1 MGELEQARLQQQL
14 MNARKMEA
22 LGTLAGGVAHD
33 LNNILSGISSYPDLL
48 LEDIAADD
56 PLYQSLTDIKHS
68 GEKAA
73 AVVNDLLTLAR
84 RGVPVNDTLGL
95 NQIVQEYL
103 SSPEHARLQKAHPY
117 VVLETQLEAVLPAML
132 GSSVHLSKALMNL
145 VTNAF
150 EAVEDSGRVVITTGF
165 EIVAS
170 QEPSARGIIPG
181 RYLTLAVADDGV
193 GIPSKDLQRI
203 YEPFFTS
210 KKMGR
215 SGSGLGMTVVWGT
228 VEDHKGKI
236 LVDSRPNGG
245 TRFKLY
251 FPVPEEE
258 ARPIENI
265 QAADDYMGHGESV
278 LVVDDVA
285 TQRIIAARMLE
296 KLGYRP
302 IAVPSGEEAID
313 YLRNAR
319 VDILVLD
326 MIMSPGIDGLETYR
340 RALEINPGQ
349 KAIIASGYSETDR
362 VREVLR
368 LGASVYLK
376 KPYLKEDLG
385 RALKKELLR

>member
-1 MGELEQARLQQQL
+1 MPSVCCWE
-14 MNARKMEA
+14 
-22 LGTLAGGVAHD
+22 
-33 LNNILSGISSYPDLL
+33 
-48 LEDIAADD
+48 
-56 PLYQSLTDIKHS
+56 
-68 GEKAA
+68 
-73 AVVNDLLTLAR
+73 
-84 RGVPVNDTLGL
+84 
-95 NQIVQEYL
+95 
-103 SSPEHARLQKAHPY
+103 SPW
-117 VVLETQLEAVLPAML
+117 
-132 GSSVHLSKALMNL
+132 
-145 VTNAF
+145 
-150 EAVEDSGRVVITTGF
+150 
-165 EIVAS
+165 
-170 QEPSARGIIPG
+170 
-181 RYLTLAVADDGV
+181 
-193 GIPSKDLQRI
+193 

-228 VEDHKGKI
+228 VEDHKGSI

-245 TRFKLY
+245 TRFKIF
-251 FPVPEEE
+251 FPVPEEAASPSE
-258 ARPIENI
+258 KIRV
-265 QAADDYMGHGESV
+265 ADDYMGSGESV

-302 IAVPSGEEAID
+302 VTVPSGEDAID

-340 RALEINPGQ
+340 RALEIHPGQ

-368 LGASVYLK
+368 LGAAVYLK
-376 KPYLKEDLG
+376 KPFLKGDLG

>member
-1 MGELEQARLQQQL
+1 V
-14 MNARKMEA
+14 A
-22 LGTLAGGVAHD
+22 L
-33 LNNILSGISSYPDLL
+33 
-48 LEDIAADD
+48 
-56 PLYQSLTDIKHS
+56 
-68 GEKAA
+68 
-73 AVVNDLLTLAR
+73 
-84 RGVPVNDTLGL
+84 DT
-95 NQIVQEYL
+95 
-103 SSPEHARLQKAHPY
+103 R
-117 VVLETQLEAVLPAML
+117 LEAVLPGMF
-132 GSSVHLSKALMNL
+132 GSAVQLSKALMNL

-165 EIVAS
+165 EIVTS
-170 QEPSARGIIPG
+170 KEPSAQGILPG

-193 GIPSKDLQRI
+193 GIPSEDLQRI

-228 VEDHKGKI
+228 VEDHKGSI

-245 TRFKLY
+245 TRFKIF
-251 FPVPEEE
+251 FPVPEEA
-258 ARPIENI
+258 ARPIEKTR
-265 QAADDYMGHGESV
+265 ADDDYRGSGESV

-302 IAVPSGEEAID
+302 VTVPSGEEAID

-319 VDILVLD
+319 VDILILD

-340 RALEINPGQ
+340 RVLEIHPGQ

-368 LGASVYLK
+368 LGAAVYLK

-385 RALKKELLR
+385 KALKKELNR